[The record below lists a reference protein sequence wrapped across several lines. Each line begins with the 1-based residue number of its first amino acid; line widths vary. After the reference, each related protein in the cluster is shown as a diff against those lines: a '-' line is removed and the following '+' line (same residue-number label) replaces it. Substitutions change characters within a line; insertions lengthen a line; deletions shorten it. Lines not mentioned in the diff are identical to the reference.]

1 MLTAA
6 EYQGDCARD
15 ALRHQASQPAAKC
28 GVARKKA
35 ACVRPFFTAIGPF
48 PFLAGVNCLK

>member
-1 MLTAA
+1 MLTAG
-6 EYQGDCARD
+6 EYRGDSVMD

-35 ACVRPFFTAIGPF
+35 ACVRPFFTAIGP
-48 PFLAGVNCLK
+48 PSLSLPG